1 MIGDVDTSTPV
12 DVMKPVAVAMRMRA
26 IAFIGP
32 GLRLNDLLIE
42 SHLVIA

>member
-12 DVMKPVAVAMRMRA
+12 IVKKPVPGAMRMRA

-32 GLRLNDLLIE
+32 GLRLNDLLFE